1 MADLAPD
8 DDALRFARGRTAIR
22 RVRPEDAEI
31 LAAMRAANRAHLEPW
46 EPVRPATFF
55 TVPGQALAIAAAL
68 AEWKAGARY
77 AFVVCDAEDR
87 DRPVGNVT
95 VANVV
100 RGAWRSATL
109 GYWVAV
115 EDCGRGHAT
124 TATQLAVD
132 FAFGHAGLHR
142 VQAAVLPRNAAS
154 ARVLEKAGFRREGH
168 ALRYLEIAGR
178 WEDHDLY
185 AVTAE
190 DAAPLLP

>member
-1 MADLAPD
+1 MRVAELAAD
-8 DDALRFARGRTAIR
+8 DDDLRLARGRTAIR
-22 RVRPEDAEI
+22 PIQPSDAEV
-31 LAAMRAANRAHLEPW
+31 LSALRMANRAHLEPW
-46 EPVRPATFF
+46 EPVRPDTFF
-55 TVPGQALAIAAAL
+55 TVAGQALSIAGAL

-77 AFVVCDAEDR
+77 AFVVCDAAEG
-87 DRPVGNVT
+87 DRPLGNVT

-109 GYWVAV
+109 GYWIAAD
-115 EDCGRGHAT
+115 DCGRGHAT
-124 TATQLAVD
+124 TATQLAVAVA
-132 FAFGHAGLHR
+132 FAHAGLHR

-190 DAAPLLP
+190 DAAT

>member
-1 MADLAPD
+1 MAELATD

-22 RVRPEDAEI
+22 PVRPADAEA
-31 LAAMRAANRAHLEPW
+31 LAALRAENRAHLEPW
-46 EPVRPATFF
+46 EPVRPDTFF
-55 TVPGQALAIAAAL
+55 TVPGQALSIAGAL
-68 AEWKAGARY
+68 AEWNAGTRY
-77 AFVVCDAEDR
+77 AFMVCDAEDG
-87 DRPVGNVT
+87 DRAVGNVT

-109 GYWVAV
+109 GYWVAAA
-115 EDCGRGHAT
+115 DCGRGHAT
-124 TATQLAVD
+124 AATQLAVAFS
-132 FAFGHAGLHR
+132 FAHAGLHR

-190 DAAPLLP
+190 DAPG

>member
-1 MADLAPD
+1 MAGLRPD
-8 DDALRFARGRTAIR
+8 DAAARLERGRTAIR
-22 RVRPEDAEI
+22 PVQPEDAEI
-31 LAAMRAANRAHLEPW
+31 LSELRRSNRAHLEPW
-46 EPVRPATFF
+46 EPVRPDSFF
-55 TVPGQALAIAAAL
+55 TIAGQALSIAAGL

-77 AFVVCDAEDR
+77 AFMICDAEAG

-109 GYWVAV
+109 GYWIA
-115 EDCGRGHAT
+115 EADCGRGHAT
-124 TATQLAVD
+124 TATRLAVA
-132 FAFGHAGLHR
+132 FAFTHAGLHR
-142 VQAAVLPRNAAS
+142 VQAAVLPRNTAS
-154 ARVLEKAGFRREGH
+154 ARVLTKAGFRREGH

-190 DAAPLLP
+190 DVAG